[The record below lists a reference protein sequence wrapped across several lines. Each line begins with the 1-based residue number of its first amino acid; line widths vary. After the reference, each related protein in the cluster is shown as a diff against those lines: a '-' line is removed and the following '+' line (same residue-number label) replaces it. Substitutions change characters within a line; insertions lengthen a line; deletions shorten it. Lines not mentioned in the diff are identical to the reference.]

1 MHFPSAT
8 LALLALLTT
17 ALAAPDAVTIY
28 AWPLSAPSPAPLA
41 SVRLHATADG
51 AAATL
56 VSYTPPKPRH
66 ATELVRVGLYDAAT
80 GAWRG
85 SATSAAF
92 FGEHVDRA
100 ITLHVD
106 GAGVPYHVGVEAA
119 DVPDPDRVKKE
130 LVKKA
135 KKKDKKKAKKEASKL
150 VVEWRAGETT
160 VGVWEPEDAPTP
172 ALNKPVVLNDEGMVK
187 APLEQQRTFVQK

>member
-8 LALLALLTT
+8 LALLAFVTT

-28 AWPLSAPSPAPLA
+28 AWPLSAPSPAPMA
-41 SVRLHATADG
+41 SVRLHSTADG

-66 ATELVRVGLYDAAT
+66 ASELVRVGLYDAAT
-80 GAWRG
+80 GQWRG

-106 GAGVPYHVGVEAA
+106 GSGAPYHVDVGAT
-119 DVPDPDRVKKE
+119 DVPDPAAVKKDM
-130 LVKKA
+130 VKKA
-135 KKKDKKKAKKEASKL
+135 KKKDKKKAKQEASKI

-160 VGVWEPEDAPTP
+160 VEVAEPEEAPAP

-187 APLEQQRTFVQK
+187 APLEQQRTFIQK

>member
-1 MHFPSAT
+1 MHFRSKT
-8 LALLALLTT
+8 LALLALLTS

-28 AWPLSAPSPAPLA
+28 AWPLSAPSPEPLA
-41 SVRLHATADG
+41 SVRLHSSSDG

-56 VSYTPPKPRH
+56 VSFTPPKPRH
-66 ATELVRVGLYDAAT
+66 ASELVRVGLYDAAT

-106 GAGVPYHVGVEAA
+106 GAGVPYHVDVEAT
-119 DVPDPDRVKKE
+119 DVPDPDRLKKE

-135 KKKDKKKAKKEASKL
+135 KKKDKKKAKEQAGKIVE
-150 VVEWRAGETT
+150 EWRAGETT
-160 VGVWEPEDAPTP
+160 VVVWDPEDAPAP

-187 APLEQQRTFVQK
+187 APLEQQRTFMQK

>member
-1 MHFPSAT
+1 MLFRST
-8 LALLALLTT
+8 LALLSLLTT

-28 AWPLSAPSPAPLA
+28 AWPLSASAPEPLA
-41 SVRLHATADG
+41 SVRLHSTADG
-51 AAATL
+51 TTTTL
-56 VSYTPPKPRH
+56 VSFTPPKPRH
-66 ATELVRVGLYDAAT
+66 ASELVRVGLYDAAT

-106 GAGVPYHVGVEAA
+106 GAGVPYHVDVEAT
-119 DVPDPDRVKKE
+119 DVPDPDKVKRD

-150 VVEWRAGETT
+150 IEEWRVGKTT
-160 VGVWEPEDAPTP
+160 VGVWEAEDGPAPV
-172 ALNKPVVLNDEGMVK
+172 LNKPIVLTEEGMVK
-187 APLEQQRTFVQK
+187 APLEQQRTFMQK